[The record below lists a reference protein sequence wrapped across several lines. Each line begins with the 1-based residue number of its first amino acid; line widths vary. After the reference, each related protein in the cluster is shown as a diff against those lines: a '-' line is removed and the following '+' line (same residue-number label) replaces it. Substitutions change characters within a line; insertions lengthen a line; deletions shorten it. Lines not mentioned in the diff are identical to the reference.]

1 LYARKVLF
9 VDFCFKLPRKTTVTK
24 LFLISSVLLLALTGC
39 GGSGSDESAPPANAP
54 SPSSAPS
61 SIESSL
67 SSNDAMDSS
76 SSSIASSSSSSSS
89 SSSVSSSS
97 AGTVSQPSSSSSSIA
112 SSSISSVS
120 SIASS
125 SSENSSQ
132 SSSEEP
138 PPTLLTVQKII
149 FAAFNAAGQAT
160 PLRELHH
167 GDTLDLAEMPEDK
180 VNILVETDLP
190 GETGSVHFL
199 LQGPIAIDRW
209 ENDAAYT
216 LAATPSHFS
225 IAAQQFPIGDYTLT
239 VIAYTQADK
248 QGEAGVPT
256 TLSFNVIN
264 STPSPVPPPVSWGG
278 GNEGF
283 TPITPSSDSRLIY
296 VSDSQGSDSNDC
308 FGPVS
313 PCKTIVAGR
322 NKMREGFP
330 DHLYLKRG
338 DVWRHQ
344 ILDRFPSGRSLSEPA
359 VIAFYGESGPRPKL
373 ENISAST
380 IGRDEVRFIHIIG
393 LEFSAYQLDSAHPE
407 FTGSGSA
414 NIVMIANH
422 RDLLFEDNR
431 FNYVEVVSHKF
442 TNNQGVT
449 SVPRNITLRRN
460 IWTGYYFN
468 ESSYQRDKRPS
479 NIYAGVWD
487 NFALIENVFDH
498 GGWHAAI
505 KGAGAN
511 MYNHNIYLQEGV
523 TTNTLIKGNII
534 TRGSSHGIQ
543 MRSGGLAEDNF
554 FGRNTNSLSIGYQ
567 QPLLAPGTQAHVINN
582 VVSEGVSM
590 VKGVDPCQNNN
601 VANLCSR
608 ALWGIDMDTRG
619 GDADWVATDNII
631 SRLGPNDNQ
640 WRSMIDTRY
649 DATWEERYQLSVVSF
664 NRWDAAAV
672 AAGNNIVWKWSLNPA
687 EPSHH
692 YPDPERTLADYNA
705 HLGGT
710 QSFEAFM
717 DVVLERPLQT
727 WDERYTAYG
736 INNYI
741 RAGFGR

>member
-1 LYARKVLF
+1 M
-9 VDFCFKLPRKTTVTK
+9 KLPVYIFFL
-24 LFLISSVLLLALTGC
+24 LFALTGC
-39 GGSGSDESAPPANAP
+39 GGSGTEESTLPASPP
-54 SPSSAPS
+54 PSSVQS
-61 SIESSL
+61 SSAESSL
-67 SSNDAMDSS
+67 ASSATTDSG
-76 SSSIASSSSSSSS
+76 SSSIASNSSLSSLSSSSLSST
-89 SSSVSSSS
+89 SVDNSS
-97 AGTVSQPSSSSSSIA
+97 ATSL
-112 SSSISSVS
+112 SSVS

-125 SSENSSQ
+125 KVSSSSQ
-132 SSSEEP
+132 SSSPSDSKEQP
-138 PPTLLTVQKII
+138 AQLAVQRIIVTV
-149 FAAFNAAGQAT
+149 FDAAGQAT
-160 PLRELHH
+160 PVRELHH
-167 GDTLDLAEMPEDK
+167 GDTLDLAEMSEDK

-190 GETGSVHFL
+190 GATGSVHFL
-199 LQGPIAIDRW
+199 LQGPVELDRW
-209 ENDAAYT
+209 ENDPAYT
-216 LAATPSHFS
+216 LATTPGHFS
-225 IAAQQFPIGDYTLT
+225 LSANQFPIGNYTLT
-239 VIAYTQADK
+239 LVAYTQADK
-248 QGEAGVPT
+248 QGEAGVPM

-264 STPSPVPPPVSWGG
+264 STPSPNPPPISWGG

-296 VSDSQGSDSNDC
+296 VSDSQGTDSNDC
-308 FGPVS
+308 LAPAT

-359 VIAFYGESGPRPKL
+359 VIAFYGASGPRPKL
-373 ENISAST
+373 ENISPST

-393 LEFSAYQLDSAHPE
+393 LEFSAYKLDPAHPE

-431 FNYVEVVSHKF
+431 FNYIEVVAHKF
-442 TNNQGVT
+442 TNDQGVT
-449 SVPRNITLRRN
+449 GVPRNITLRRN

-498 GGWHAAI
+498 GGWNATI

-567 QPLLAPGTQAHVINN
+567 QPLLAPGTRAHVIGN
-582 VVSEGVSM
+582 VVSEGLSM

-601 VANLCSR
+601 VSNLCSR

-619 GDADWVATDNII
+619 GDADWVARDNIV
-631 SRLGPNDNQ
+631 SLLGPNDNQ

-649 DATWEERYQLSVVSF
+649 NATWEERYQLNVAGF
-664 NRWDAAAV
+664 NRWDAAAI
-672 AAGNNIVWKWSLNPA
+672 AAGSNIVWKWSLSPT
-687 EPSHH
+687 EPTHN
-692 YPDPERTLADYNA
+692 YPDPDRTLADYNA
-705 HLGGT
+705 SIGGT
-710 QSFEAFM
+710 RSFEAFM
-717 DVVLERPLQT
+717 NIVVNRPLQS
-727 WDERYTAYG
+727 WDERYTAYN
-736 INNYI
+736 INDYI